1 MMVVPLRGFST
12 SNCLS
17 VAGALLIHA
26 TLDRLL
32 VLKSCIIS
40 FHMAYLSTSMH
51 SDGILKFLD
60 ASNPSYSMEAP
71 QTVIP

>member
-1 MMVVPLRGFST
+1 MDDGGSTKRFST

-26 TLDRLL
+26 TFRLL
-32 VLKSCIIS
+32 VLKLCIIF

-60 ASNPSYSMEAP
+60 ASNPSYSMDAP
-71 QTVIP
+71 PIVIP